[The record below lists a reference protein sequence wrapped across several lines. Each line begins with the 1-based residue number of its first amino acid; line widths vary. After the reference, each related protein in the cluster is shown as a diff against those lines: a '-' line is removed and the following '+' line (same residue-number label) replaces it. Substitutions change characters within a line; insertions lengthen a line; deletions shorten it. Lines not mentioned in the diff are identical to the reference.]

1 MDIFRITHTIKPAA
15 RSLALLASAALLVS
29 AGSLGATETI
39 VEHIEE
45 PAPLEEPRPRP
56 TPQATGAVKPAR
68 TPLETGTE
76 IERFC
81 SNIADAARD
90 RRYVLQTEELQALQQ
105 EVDKRIKLL
114 EEKRAEYEA
123 WLKRRE
129 DFLAK
134 AEDGVVKIYSGMR
147 PDAAAERLAEMDAD
161 LAAGILMKLDARKA
175 GVILNEMERKAAA
188 MLTGVMAS
196 GVAEKRPDMIR
207 ARFSPRSSSSLRR
220 FSPAAARP
228 ARDRRRAGAVAGR
241 RGPRPAHRRRPSNM
255 PAIRRRRRSASRS
268 GTTARAGSSPIR
280 ARCRRATS

>member
-1 MDIFRITHTIKPAA
+1 MDSLPHPAYDETHGAQPVAPRFRRA
-15 RSLALLASAALLVS
+15 
-29 AGSLGATETI
+29 
-39 VEHIEE
+39 
-45 PAPLEEPRPRP
+45 APLGRQPRRHRDDRRAHRGTRPPRHGEAP
-56 TPQATGAVKPAR
+56 TGTKQTDAQATGAVKADR
-68 TPLETGTE
+68 IPLETGTE

-175 GVILNEMERKAAA
+175 GVILNEMERKTAA

-196 GVAEKRPDMIR
+196 
-207 ARFSPRSSSSLRR
+207 
-220 FSPAAARP
+220 
-228 ARDRRRAGAVAGR
+228 
-241 RGPRPAHRRRPSNM
+241 
-255 PAIRRRRRSASRS
+255 ASRRNDP
-268 GTTARAGSSPIR
+268 T
-280 ARCRRATS
+280 